1 MKIMLS
7 KFISKLE
14 ASPSSRNIR
23 ALHLHLMEVLADEGD
38 VLIDVAAQCRCF
50 NLSVSEKNSLI

>member
-1 MKIMLS
+1 MLS